1 MSDATA
7 KVRMQRALV
16 AAACALA
23 LAGCSKEE
31 PAPPKAAAKP
41 AAERA
46 PGDSRAGQKFAD
58 LECKSCHGE
67 DGGSVAPGIPHLAGQ
82 RENYLLAALKAYKE
96 GKRTHAALKVIAD
109 HMSEADV
116 RNVSAYY
123 ASLPPVGLGASKDA
137 VHTSPYERGKARA
150 TTCTDCHGHDGNSAT
165 PGIPSLAGQQA
176 KYLIIALQE
185 YVRGERK
192 ASPTHAVMRAL
203 SPVDMEAV
211 ALYFASQTPLE
222 RAAPAGGDS
231 SSGAQLSA
239 VCSGCHGAQGV
250 AADPATPNLAGQ
262 DFNYLVASIKA
273 YRSTRKREKMRLYIT
288 GLGDADIRNIAAFYT
303 VQKSRPAERAQTM
316 VRDLTEKCDRCHGA
330 GVEVPGMPVPKL
342 HGQDRDYLMMAL
354 RAYRDDRRESTTM
367 HKMSLPYGDSIIEGL
382 ANYYASQPAK

>member
-1 MSDATA
+1 MSGEFAGFA
-7 KVRMQRALV
+7 MQRVLLGMI
-16 AAACALA
+16 CALA

-31 PAPPKAAAKP
+31 PATPQPAAKP

-46 PGDSRAGQKFAD
+46 AGDAKAGQKFAD
-58 LECKSCHGE
+58 AECRSCHGE

-82 RENYLLAALKAYKE
+82 RENYLLSALKAYKE
-96 GKRTHAALKVIAD
+96 GKRAHAALKVIAE

-123 ASLPPVGLGASKDA
+123 ASLPSVGLGASKDA
-137 VHTSPYERGKARA
+137 THTSPYERGKARA
-150 TTCTDCHGHDGNSAT
+150 TTCTSCHGHDGNSGT

-176 KYLIIALQE
+176 RYLIIALQE
-185 YVRGERK
+185 YVRGDRK
-192 ASPTHAVMRAL
+192 VSPTHAVMRAL
-203 SPVDMEAV
+203 SPLEMEAV
-211 ALYFASQTPLE
+211 ALYFASQTPGE
-222 RAAPAGGDS
+222 RAAPANGDPS
-231 SSGAQLSA
+231 AGAQLSG
-239 VCSGCHGAQGV
+239 VCGGCHGAHGV
-250 AADPATPNLAGQ
+250 AADPSIPNLAGQ

-273 YRSTRKREKMRLYIT
+273 YRTTRKREKMRLYIT

-303 VQKSRPAERAQTM
+303 VQKSRPAEKAQTM
-316 VRDLTEKCDRCHGA
+316 VRDLTEKCDRCHGV

-342 HGQDRDYLMMAL
+342 HGQDRDYLMMAI